1 MCWGSRMGL
10 FLHVLIEAR
19 SQVPLL
25 RWRCRNS
32 KSDRTLA
39 LSHFQSPSRVHLLA
53 EPKRGQLTKEPL
65 KCDLQRS
72 NVCITGESLE
82 RKANQGWEAVDK
94 QPTSLL
100 HSRSRHCTCSRLQAL
115 VSGHLSSIFP
125 PDLIGSF
132 LPVIYYF
139 LPYLLFLP
147 PSIPHLFSSSFFVVS
162 LFLDEFQ

>member
-1 MCWGSRMGL
+1 MLKPPRRGPVAGHMCWGSRIGL

-19 SQVPLL
+19 SWSQAPLL

-39 LSHFQSPSRVHLLA
+39 LSHFQSPSSARLLA
-53 EPKRGQLTKEPL
+53 EPKKGQLAKEPL

-72 NVCITGESLE
+72 NLCITGESLE
-82 RKANQGWEAVDK
+82 RKANQGWETVDK

-100 HSRSRHCTCSRLQAL
+100 HNRSRHCTYGRLQAL
-115 VSGHLSSIFP
+115 VPGYLSSIFP

-132 LPVIYYF
+132 LSVI
-139 LPYLLFLP
+139 
-147 PSIPHLFSSSFFVVS
+147 
-162 LFLDEFQ
+162 